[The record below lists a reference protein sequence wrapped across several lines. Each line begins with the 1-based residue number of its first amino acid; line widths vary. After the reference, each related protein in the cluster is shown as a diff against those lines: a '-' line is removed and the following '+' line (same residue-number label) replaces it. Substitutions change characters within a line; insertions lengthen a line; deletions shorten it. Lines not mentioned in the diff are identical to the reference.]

1 MVNSHY
7 VPRLILR
14 KFADNNEHLIYADL
28 VRRKCED
35 RNLKSIFSEIGYYSD
50 EIEHELTMS
59 VEGKFA
65 KLLNDNLLKSGNQI
79 ILSRE
84 DLFLLKKFLLI
95 ASQRKRI
102 NLDEVDTRNGSLMD
116 EICCNNHAQNFES
129 RMDEILKCNSS
140 EALLK
145 FCDDMCENSVD
156 NTMLRA
162 IKRIVYGYIS
172 FVSSDACGEN
182 FIISDCACGYWYGD
196 DPFRKMKLILDANN
210 PIALQLLGISDPA
223 DYVYFPL
230 SKSLGVLVIS
240 PIFRKEY
247 GLFDAGKYSRGNLKK
262 RFGFDDKKI
271 LSVPSVTNLNGNSL
285 SQRKYTY
292 VKTQLSSQNAIF
304 FNNLIMQ
311 TSSKF
316 IAFSDFEKIKRSLGS
331 YLTMN
336 GSHDLTFIDE
346 FFKK

>member
-14 KFADNNEHLIYADL
+14 KFADDNEHLIYADL

-59 VEGKFA
+59 VEDKFA
-65 KLLNDNLLKSGNQI
+65 KLFNDNLLKSGNQI

-84 DLFLLKKFLLI
+84 DLFLIKKFLLI
-95 ASQRKRI
+95 ASLRKRI
-102 NLDEVDTRNGSLMD
+102 NLDEVDTRNGALMD
-116 EICCNNHAQNFES
+116 EIYCNNHAKNFES
-129 RMDEILKCNSS
+129 RMDAILKCNSS

-162 IKRIVYGYIS
+162 IKRIVCGYMS
-172 FVSSDACGEN
+172 FVSSDICGEN

-196 DPFRKMKLILDANN
+196 GPFGKMNLIFGSDN
-210 PIALQLLGISDPA
+210 PIVLNLLNKWDPA

-230 SKSLGVLVIS
+230 SKLLGVLVIS
-240 PIFRKEY
+240 PVFRKEY
-247 GLFDAGKYSRGNLKK
+247 GLFDAGKYSRSNMKK

-271 LSVPSVTNLNGNSL
+271 LSTPVVANLNGNNP
-285 SQRKYTY
+285 SQRKYIYT
-292 VKTQLSSQNAIF
+292 KTQLSSQNAIF

-316 IAFSDFEKIKRSLGS
+316 IGFSDFEKIKRSLDS

-336 GSHDLTFIDE
+336 GSHDLTFIAE